1 MLEKKLSMHYNFP
14 AFSLPPYP
22 LGSIASAVKDLREKG
37 EDIIDLSQINPNL
50 GVPNIAVDKLVEA
63 CLRPSNHSYSS
74 SQGISRLRQAASFWY
89 KKRFSIEVCPEQE
102 VVITLGSKE
111 GISHLLLALVGA
123 GDTILVPTPSYPI
136 LSAATVIAGAGFV
149 GVPIDLEELANN
161 NYILDKSSSFFE
173 NIEAIYKRTWPRPKV
188 LLINFPHNPT
198 SAIADYSFYERLVH
212 LSKELNLLVIN
223 DFAYGD
229 LVYGEQAV
237 SLLSVPGAIDNCIEC
252 YSLSKGL
259 GLAGWRIGFCVGN
272 STMVSALKKI
282 KSYLDFGAF
291 QALQVAVS
299 KYILEHYED
308 AAVTIENSKSI
319 YANRLMVL
327 NQGLQNLGWNVSSIK
342 SSVFVWAKM
351 PENSKYSG
359 SEQFA
364 QVLLSEGRVAVCP
377 GEGFDPTARRYVRFA
392 AMSDEPRLRNAIQR
406 IQNVSF

>member
-1 MLEKKLSMHYNFP
+1 MSTHYNFP

-22 LGSIASAVKDLREKG
+22 LGSIANAVKDLREKG
-37 EDIIDLSQINPNL
+37 EDIIDLSQINPSL

-63 CLRPSNHSYSS
+63 CLRPNNHSYSS

-89 KKRFSIEVCPEQE
+89 QKRFGVEVCADNE

-149 GVPIDLEELANN
+149 GVPLDLDQLSSN
-161 NYILDKSSSFFE
+161 NYVLDQNSNFFE

-188 LLINFPHNPT
+188 LLLNFPHNPT
-198 SAIADYSFYERLVH
+198 SAIASYGFYERLVT
-212 LSKELNLLVIN
+212 LSKKLNLLVIN

-229 LVYGEQAV
+229 LVYDEQAV
-237 SLLSVPGAIDNCIEC
+237 SILSIPGASENCIEC

-259 GLAGWRIGFCVGN
+259 GLAGWRVGFCVGN
-272 STMVSALKKI
+272 TTMVSALKKI

-291 QALQVAVS
+291 QAIQVAVS
-299 KYILEHYED
+299 RYILENYQD
-308 AAVTIENSKSI
+308 ACATIEHNKSI
-319 YANRLMVL
+319 YTNRLMVL
-327 NQGLQNLGWNVSSIK
+327 NQGLANMGWEVSPVK

-351 PENSKYSG
+351 PKNSKYSG
-359 SEQFA
+359 SEEFA
-364 QVLLSEGRVAVCP
+364 QVLLSEGKVAVCP
-377 GEGFDPTARRYVRFA
+377 GEGFDPVARDYVRFA
-392 AMSDEPRLRNAIQR
+392 AMSDEPRLRDALER
-406 IQNVSF
+406 IQNVYR